1 MVDAQYQRV
10 TFTQKPFADAL
21 AELLRNEQG
30 DPGARVNLRG
40 FFGRV
45 EGWEYETLR
54 KQIVGERTLKPEV
67 IEAIAEALGI
77 APQYFQE
84 YRRHELER
92 AIVTHPELV
101 DLFYDLMV
109 SRAKSLDA
117 IAVPL
122 VSRVLD
128 QLAEQRDL
136 DADLAS
142 RVLELIVEGQ
152 VSDVQAGA
160 ILMGLRTKG
169 ETAEEIYGFART
181 MRAYGT
187 QVHIDSAQPL
197 VDIVS
202 TGGDRLATFNVSTTA
217 AFVAAGAGVR
227 VAKHGSRGQTSH
239 AGSADLLQALG
250 ARIDLPPEAV
260 AACVRD
266 VGMGFMFAPLH
277 YGPIRHMVPMRRA
290 LNMRTVFNFIAPIL
304 NPAGVKRQLTGVS
317 DARYLTTLAEALAR
331 LGSERALMAYGDKGL
346 DEISIS
352 GPTTM
357 VELRDGVVSKPF
369 SVAPEDFDLPRW
381 PLKDLAGGDPV
392 KNAEITKRV
401 LAGEHGA
408 PRDIVLL
415 NAGAA
420 IHLACKAAS
429 ITDGVEAARAAVDSG
444 RAWKTMVAFVEY
456 TQAVARPRSAG
467 SR

>member
-1 MVDAQYQRV
+1 MIDAQYQRV

-21 AELLRNEQG
+21 AELVRNEQG
-30 DPGARVNLRG
+30 DPGARVNLRA

-67 IEAIAEALGI
+67 IEAIAEALGV
-77 APQYFQE
+77 APEYFQE

-109 SRAKSLDA
+109 SRARSLDA

-142 RVLELIVEGQ
+142 RVLELIVEGH

-160 ILMGLRTKG
+160 FLMGLRTKG

-187 QVHIDSAQPL
+187 QVHIESAQPL

-250 ARIDLPPEAV
+250 ARIDLPPEEV

-277 YGPIRHMVPMRRA
+277 YRPIRHMVPMRRA

-317 DARYLTTLAEALAR
+317 DVRYLTTLADALAR
-331 LGSERALMAYGDKGL
+331 LGSERAFIAHGDKGL

-357 VELRDGVVSKPF
+357 VELRDGVVSAPYT
-369 SVAPEDFDLPRW
+369 VVPEDFGLPQW

-401 LAGEHGA
+401 LAGEPGA
-408 PRDIVLL
+408 PLDIVLL

-420 IHLACKAAS
+420 IHLAGRAAS
-429 ITDGVEAARAAVDSG
+429 IADGVEAARAAVDSG

-456 TQAVARPRSAG
+456 TQAVARPRAAG

>member
-109 SRAKSLDA
+109 SRARSLDA

-277 YGPIRHMVPMRRA
+277 YRPIRHMVPMRRA

-369 SVAPEDFDLPRW
+369 SVAPEDFDLPCW

-420 IHLACKAAS
+420 IHLAGKAAS
-429 ITDGVEAARAAVDSG
+429 IADGVEAARAAVDSG

-456 TQAVARPRSAG
+456 TKAVARPRSAG